1 MVRDYE
7 QNYAVKDKQD
17 LLAMVALQY
26 ATQALELNDKNTTID
41 KGLNDQLKVL
51 NDLIS
56 EVL

>member
-1 MVRDYE
+1 
-7 QNYAVKDKQD
+7 
-17 LLAMVALQY
+17 MVALQY
-26 ATQALELNDKNTTID
+26 ATQALELNDKSTTID